1 MRVAVVTTSGGATAV
16 VATALLKV
24 DYHSCCF
31 GHCTFQGVIAIN
43 TLAATVAFVFVVAIF
58 ATGHLLETLS
68 SSLLELVRLGT
79 TSD

>member
-16 VATALLKV
+16 VSTAPLKV
-24 DYHSCCF
+24 DHHSCHF
-31 GHCTFQGVIAIN
+31 SHCTFQGVIAIN
-43 TLAATVAFVFVVAIF
+43 TLAAAITPVFVVAIF

-68 SSLLELVRLGT
+68 SSLRELVRLGT